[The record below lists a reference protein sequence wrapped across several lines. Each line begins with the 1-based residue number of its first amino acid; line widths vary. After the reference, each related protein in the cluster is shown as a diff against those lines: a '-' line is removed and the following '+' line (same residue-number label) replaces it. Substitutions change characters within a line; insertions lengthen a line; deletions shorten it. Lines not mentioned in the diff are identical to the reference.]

1 MRIAVFGAGG
11 VGGYFGGRLAQAGEE
26 VIFIARGEHLHAIQQ
41 HGLQVESPKGNFL
54 IYPAQATSEPV
65 QVGVVDVVLVGVKAW
80 QVPQIAT
87 TMRPL
92 IGESTIVVPLQNGVE
107 APAQLAAVLG
117 SKHVLGGL
125 CRISALIEAPGR
137 IRHAG
142 VEPYIAFGNLDGRP
156 SPAAEQLRQAFVRA
170 GVWVEIPADI
180 QAAMWEKFLF
190 IAPISGV
197 GSVARLPVGA
207 VRSLPGSRWLL
218 QACMQEVYTT
228 GRARGIALTEDS
240 LSRTMALVDGLPD
253 NAIPSM
259 QRDILDG
266 KPSELEYQNGA
277 VVRMTREMGAQPEER
292 VPVNTFIYYSLLPQ
306 ELHARGELPA
316 RGKLPA

>member
-26 VIFIARGEHLHAIQQ
+26 VIFIARGEHLMAIQQ
-41 HGLQVESPKGNFL
+41 KGLQVESSKGSFV
-54 IYPAQATSEPV
+54 IYPAQATSDPS

-80 QVPQIAT
+80 QVPQVAAA
-87 TMRPL
+87 MRPL
-92 IGESTIVVPLQNGVE
+92 IGETTIVVPLQNGVE

-117 SKHVLGGL
+117 SEHVLGGL

-142 VEPYIAFGNLDGRP
+142 VEPYIAFGRPDGRP
-156 SPAAEQLRQAFVRA
+156 SQAAEQLRQAFVRA
-170 GVWVEIPADI
+170 GVWVEIPSDI
-180 QAAMWEKFLF
+180 QVAMWEKFLF

-197 GSVARLPVGA
+197 GSVARLPIGA

-218 QACMQEVYTT
+218 QASMQEVYTLA
-228 GRARGIALTEDS
+228 RARGVALTEDS
-240 LSRTMALVDGLPD
+240 LPRTMALVDGLPD
-253 NAIPSM
+253 HAIPSM

-277 VVRMTREMGAQPEER
+277 VVRMTRERGAPPEER

-316 RGKLPA
+316 